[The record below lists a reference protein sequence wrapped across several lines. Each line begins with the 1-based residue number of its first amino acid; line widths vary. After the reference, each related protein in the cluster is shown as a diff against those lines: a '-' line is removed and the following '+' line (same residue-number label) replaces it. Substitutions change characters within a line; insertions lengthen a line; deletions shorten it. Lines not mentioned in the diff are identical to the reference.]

1 MDRVGSPP
9 DRPATEANGL
19 AHRPSSDLD
28 APAIVIVAY
37 DRPRPLARLL
47 DSLAQI
53 RTPTG
58 DDVQL
63 VISIDDSVPAT
74 MEVAHRYDWPF
85 GPKRII
91 GHKTRLGLRTHVLT
105 CGDLTTEY
113 GSILMLEDD
122 LYTSPDVYR
131 FAQDAATFYGSI
143 DGVAGISTYAYRLDD
158 LLRLTFHPLDD
169 GFDTL
174 FMQMPSSWGQLWT
187 VDQWARFRSWQ
198 RSSPPLS
205 PDRLPRQ
212 AAKWS
217 PEKSW
222 KRSFLEYVIDTDR
235 YLAFPRA
242 SLTSNCGDAGEHFR
256 RATINFTTPLAHGP
270 RNWRFA
276 PWSEHA
282 IRYDAWFEPHPDTI
296 ALRWPDFGGS
306 DVTVDLRGSKQPEH
320 IKTSR
325 LLSSRLCPK
334 PDVSFPMLLQPEAL
348 NLDLPGQ
355 GAFFH
360 LGPSSSF
367 GELPSWKRRR
377 MIEALNGEIGSTVAR
392 GILLDRVRR
401 RLKRDWSDWRT
412 E

>member
-1 MDRVGSPP
+1 MDRVGSSP
-9 DRPATEANGL
+9 DKPATDADRV
-19 AHRPSSDLD
+19 AHRPPSDAP

-37 DRPRPLARLL
+37 DRPRTLVRLL
-47 DSLAQI
+47 GSLKQI
-53 RTPTG
+53 RIPTG
-58 DDVQL
+58 EDVPL
-63 VISIDDSVPAT
+63 VISIDDSVGAT

-91 GHKTRLGLRTHVLT
+91 GHKTLLGLRAHVLA

-113 GSILMLEDD
+113 GSIMMLEDD
-122 LYTSPDVYR
+122 LYASPDVYR
-131 FAQDAATFYGSI
+131 YAQAAATFYGSI
-143 DGVAGISTYAYRLDD
+143 DSVAGISTYAYRLDE
-158 LLRLTFHPLDD
+158 LLLLAFHPLDD

-187 VDQWARFRSWQ
+187 VEQWARFRSWQ
-198 RSSPPLS
+198 RSSQPIS
-205 PDRLPRQ
+205 PGRLPRQ
-212 AAKWS
+212 AAEWP

-222 KRSFLEYVIDTDR
+222 KRSFLEYLIDTDR
-235 YLAFPRA
+235 YFAFPRA

-256 RATINFTTPLAHGP
+256 RATINFTTPLAYGP
-270 RNWRFA
+270 RDWRFA
-276 PWSEHA
+276 PWSERA

-306 DVTVDLRGSKQPEH
+306 DITVDLRGSKQPKH
-320 IKTSR
+320 VTTSR
-325 LLSSRLCPK
+325 LLSSRPSSE

-367 GELPSWKRRR
+367 GELPPWKRRR
-377 MIEALNGEIGSTVAR
+377 MIEALNGEIGSSVAR
-392 GILLDRVRR
+392 GILLDRTIR
-401 RLKRDWSDWRT
+401 RLRRDWSDWRT

>member
-85 GPKRII
+85 GPKRNI

-131 FAQDAATFYGSI
+131 FAQDAATFYGS
-143 DGVAGISTYAYRLDD
+143 
-158 LLRLTFHPLDD
+158 
-169 GFDTL
+169 
-174 FMQMPSSWGQLWT
+174 
-187 VDQWARFRSWQ
+187 
-198 RSSPPLS
+198 
-205 PDRLPRQ
+205 
-212 AAKWS
+212 
-217 PEKSW
+217 
-222 KRSFLEYVIDTDR
+222 
-235 YLAFPRA
+235 
-242 SLTSNCGDAGEHFR
+242 
-256 RATINFTTPLAHGP
+256 
-270 RNWRFA
+270 
-276 PWSEHA
+276 
-282 IRYDAWFEPHPDTI
+282 
-296 ALRWPDFGGS
+296 
-306 DVTVDLRGSKQPEH
+306 
-320 IKTSR
+320 
-325 LLSSRLCPK
+325 
-334 PDVSFPMLLQPEAL
+334 
-348 NLDLPGQ
+348 
-355 GAFFH
+355 
-360 LGPSSSF
+360 
-367 GELPSWKRRR
+367 
-377 MIEALNGEIGSTVAR
+377 
-392 GILLDRVRR
+392 
-401 RLKRDWSDWRT
+401 
-412 E
+412 